1 MPEVH
6 MDVGTTC
13 YVNGKPEVKYTLVN
27 LKKKLQSKLPYSVTL
42 DTARMDTAVS
52 VKGAWVVVTAG

>member
-1 MPEVH
+1 MLCKWKTRGEIHSGEPE
-6 MDVGTTC
+6 
-13 YVNGKPEVKYTLVN
+13 
-27 LKKKLQSKLPYSVTL
+27 KKWQSKLPYSVTL